1 LKVKGKTQGCPLAG
15 PLEATQAG
23 VAVVVVV
30 VVVVVAGVVV
40 EVVVVV
46 VEVVPEVVP
55 LQSRVVQ
62 TAMPWELQTQVLQSI
77 VKVLP
82 GVQEVEPEPEPEP
95 EPELPSTGQEA
106 GQVPS
111 EPGTCSPPAVI
122 LVLHQGPAWS
132 TVVHSVYT
140 TPL

>member
-1 LKVKGKTQGCPLAG
+1 
-15 PLEATQAG
+15 
-23 VAVVVVV
+23 
-30 VVVVVAGVVV
+30 VVV
-40 EVVVVV
+40 EVVVVEV
-46 VEVVPEVVP
+46 VEVVEVVLVVLVVVVVVLEVVPEVVP
-55 LQSRVVQ
+55 LQSIVVQ
-62 TAMPWELQTQVLQSI
+62 TAWPRELHTQVLQSM

-111 EPGTCSPPAVI
+111 EPGTCSPAAVI

>member
-1 LKVKGKTQGCPLAG
+1 
-15 PLEATQAG
+15 
-23 VAVVVVV
+23 
-30 VVVVVAGVVV
+30 VVV
-40 EVVVVV
+40 EVVVVEV
-46 VEVVPEVVP
+46 VEVVEVVLVVLVVVVVVLEVVPEVVP
-55 LQSRVVQ
+55 LQSIVVQ
-62 TAMPWELQTQVLQSI
+62 TAWPRELHTQVLQSM

-82 GVQEVEPEPEPEP
+82 GVQEEDPEPEP

-111 EPGTCSPPAVI
+111 EPGTCSPAAVI

>member
-1 LKVKGKTQGCPLAG
+1 
-15 PLEATQAG
+15 
-23 VAVVVVV
+23 VAAVVVEVVVVEVVEVVVVV
-30 VVVVVAGVVV
+30 VVVVVVL
-40 EVVVVV
+40 
-46 VEVVPEVVP
+46 EVVPEVVP
-55 LQSRVVQ
+55 LQSIVVQ
-62 TAMPWELQTQVLQSI
+62 TAWPRELHTQVLQSM

-82 GVQEVEPEPEPEP
+82 GVQEEDPEPEPEP

-111 EPGTCSPPAVI
+111 EPGTCSPAAVI
-122 LVLHQGPAWS
+122 LVLHQGPVWS